1 VAVRAWQRYRDF
13 ERVRLELAHVGAA
26 ELSGRPH
33 THRPAFIGLL
43 VIGAVVGVA
52 VGGVLA
58 LVTSSAGYPEWTLIL
73 FQFIALAAVA
83 VLPIGLGIRAVTHAT
98 WRFITGKQ
106 AGATPEELQ
115 LASQLVLPVGSGAI
129 AAWVVLVL
137 ARWFDTGEWL
147 FL

>member
-1 VAVRAWQRYRDF
+1 M
-13 ERVRLELAHVGAA
+13 
-26 ELSGRPH
+26 
-33 THRPAFIGLL
+33 L

-137 ARWFDTGEWL
+137 VRWFDTGEWL
-147 FL
+147 LL

>member
-1 VAVRAWQRYRDF
+1 MAAVPDF
-13 ERVRLELAHVGAA
+13 ERVRRTCPCWRSRTHW
-26 ELSGRPH
+26 STH

-83 VLPIGLGIRAVTHAT
+83 VLPIGLGIRAVTHDVEIHH
-98 WRFITGKQ
+98 RQ
-106 AGATPEELQ
+106 AG
-115 LASQLVLPVGSGAI
+115 
-129 AAWVVLVL
+129 
-137 ARWFDTGEWL
+137 
-147 FL
+147 

>member
-1 VAVRAWQRYRDF
+1 MQRYRDY
-13 ERVRLELAHVGAA
+13 ERARLELVRVGAA

-43 VIGAVVGVA
+43 VIGAIVGVA

-58 LVTSSAGYPEWTLIL
+58 LLTSSAGYPEWTLVV
-73 FQFIALAAVA
+73 FQFIALAAIA
-83 VLPIGLGIRAVTHAT
+83 VLPVGLGIRAVTHAT
-98 WRFITGKQ
+98 WRSITGKQ

-129 AAWVVLVL
+129 TAWVVLVL
-137 ARWFDTGEWL
+137 ARWLDTGEWL